1 MTGYISKGMPEVKT
15 RLIIIFTNY
24 NKVEDT
30 RNKILKKIFFE
41 GKSVL
46 RKTLSVVMTLRLTPY
61 SYKQAMEYW

>member
-15 RLIIIFTNY
+15 RLIIIFTND